1 MTPRRTSARHASD
14 QALRGVLAPLLSY
27 EDALQAGLLA
37 DEGLL
42 PNDDH
47 DSNNEGYEGGAK
59 EQATGAAKRLAV
71 RGGRRGGEIA
81 PGFPG
86 YRTGASGRGSLPVR
100 SDRRRSRIR

>member
-59 EQATGAAKRLAV
+59 EQATGAAKRLADAEVDEEAKSPRASQATELV
-71 RGGRRGGEIA
+71 RLG
-81 PGFPG
+81 
-86 YRTGASGRGSLPVR
+86 GSLPVR